1 MARSS
6 ILDRFRPVGA
16 PGPAG
21 PVGVPSTDVPG
32 YVTELAPVFAA
43 LAADIDGSRSEVQ
56 DACQRASA
64 AVAHA
69 RADAAAVV
77 ARARRESAADRAAAA
92 AAVTAAAA
100 RDDTQ
105 VIAAA
110 RAAAA
115 AIGSSSTTRLPG
127 VARAVVDR
135 LLQDQLGRAR

>member
-43 LAADIDGSRSEVQ
+43 LTTDIDACRSVVR
-56 DACQRASA
+56 DARQRAEA
-64 AVAHA
+64 AVARA
-69 RADAAAVV
+69 RADAAAEI
-77 ARARRESAADRAAAA
+77 ARARREAP
-92 AAVTAAAA
+92 
-100 RDDTQ
+100 
-105 VIAAA
+105 AA

-115 AIGSSSTTRLPG
+115 TAITEAAAHDDARVIAAAQEAARAIGSSSTTRLPG
-127 VARAVVDR
+127 LVRDVVER
-135 LLQDQLGRAR
+135 LLRDQLGEAR